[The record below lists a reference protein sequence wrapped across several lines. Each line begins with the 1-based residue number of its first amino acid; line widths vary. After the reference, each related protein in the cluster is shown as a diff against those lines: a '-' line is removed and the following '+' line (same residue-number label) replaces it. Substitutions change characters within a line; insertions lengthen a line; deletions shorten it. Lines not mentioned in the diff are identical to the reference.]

1 MRPGII
7 AVLDVVVMYFSSL
20 AKSAY
25 KNNKYTVK
33 WQRSKMLRCSDKSK
47 STYGSNKRTDTM
59 TLSLWTL
66 VCDYIYI
73 YVCNLTGQVFPPD
86 SVSPDVSFCFFVCVP
101 TLSDV
106 RRKTRNRQFWQQKH
120 TYAYQ
125 ITARSRELFL
135 KRVPSVIEHF

>member
-73 YVCNLTGQVFPPD
+73 YVIWLGKSFLPILSLQMCLFVSLFVFQLSLMLEGKQGTNNFD
-86 SVSPDVSFCFFVCVP
+86 SKNIHTRTKLLHAAGNCFW
-101 TLSDV
+101 
-106 RRKTRNRQFWQQKH
+106 N
-120 TYAYQ
+120 AYQ
-125 ITARSRELFL
+125 
-135 KRVPSVIEHF
+135 V